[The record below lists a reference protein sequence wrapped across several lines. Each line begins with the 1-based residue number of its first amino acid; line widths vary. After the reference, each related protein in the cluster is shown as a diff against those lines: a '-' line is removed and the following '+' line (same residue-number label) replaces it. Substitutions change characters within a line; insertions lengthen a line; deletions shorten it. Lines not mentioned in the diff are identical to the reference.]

1 MAGFKRANTEEQ
13 VIERISDIQMAT
25 SNILIEQGYD
35 NVSVTEI
42 AKQTNIKRTMIYN
55 YYKNVDDIMLDLLTI
70 ELYKFN
76 ANLKVNL
83 RDDSAKN
90 VVDVLAHTF
99 SRQKLLLK
107 LLSLQVVTIQ
117 QKASEDKI
125 NDFREEYISV
135 RDEISKSLSEID
147 ARLSHEQTKLFIN
160 KIMIIN
166 QGLFPVSEYSKDT
179 DYIES
184 FKVMVTPIFKELLS
198 GI

>member
-160 KIMIIN
+160 KIIIIN